1 MVEKAEKMPAM
12 EDRTKRTD
20 QARLSANSRSS
31 RLPRDTSFT
40 WLFRR
45 LVFADFI
52 KVSKDQPAMLRLF
65 ANGVG
70 SPCLGLASCVLTVG
84 GHESLG

>member
-45 LVFADFI
+45 FNNI

>member
-1 MVEKAEKMPAM
+1 M
-12 EDRTKRTD
+12 EDRRKRTD

-40 WLFRR
+40 WLPRR

-52 KVSKDQPAMLRLF
+52 SGDGDANRRSGLRLF

-70 SPCLGLASCVLTVG
+70 SPCLGLASCVLPVG